1 MKKFNQWNHD
11 LNQIP
16 NINELIML
24 GFRNGMKTNINKPYK
39 VEIIDSH
46 NRGDFKVVTIEG
58 RQVLKSGKLTNHW
71 FQIFITDRP
80 NNHFGWIKKNK

>member
-39 VEIIDSH
+39 VEEINYHD
-46 NRGDFKVVTIEG
+46 RGDFKVITIEG
-58 RQVLKSGKLTNHW
+58 RQVLKSGKLTNNW
-71 FQIFITDRP
+71 FQIFITNRP
-80 NNHFGWIKKNK
+80 AHFSGWTKEEI